1 VSYPSNHIFKIF
13 EAKCCRNAER
23 EKRKKE
29 KEREMKSKKDERENI
44 FV

>member
-23 EKRKKE
+23 EKRKR
-29 KEREMKSKKDERENI
+29 EREMKSKKDERENI